1 MNLITT
7 TELRTKTTNL
17 IESILSGEEVD
28 LVHRSKIVATIKPKR
43 DEPKP
48 LNEQDIKEIINLARS
63 LNLPKLS
70 DKQIETRYRKHIME
84 KYGKGLS

>member
-17 IESILSGEEVD
+17 LESLLSGEEVD
-28 LVHRSKIVATIKPKR
+28 LVHRSKIVATIKPKK
-43 DEPKP
+43 DEPKS
-48 LNEQDIKEIINLARS
+48 LSKQDIKAIISMAKKI
-63 LNLPKLS
+63 NLPKLS
-70 DKQIETRYRKHIME
+70 DKEIERRYRKHLLE